1 MGNDC
6 LLAHGEGELRA
17 DDVVTSMGGASQDEN
32 VPPVG
37 AKGGQT
43 GQTKKGQYKVRIISF
58 NAIYFGLSIFDFRVS
73 RGSIN
78 SFTLK
83 SYFYYTCGGKCLIGT
98 ISFKILEILLV

>member
-43 GQTKKGQYKVRIISF
+43 GQTKKGQYKVRIISLMQ
-58 NAIYFGLSIFDFRVS
+58 YFLAYPF
-73 RGSIN
+73 
-78 SFTLK
+78 
-83 SYFYYTCGGKCLIGT
+83 LIT
-98 ISFKILEILLV
+98 VFQEVPLIVIP